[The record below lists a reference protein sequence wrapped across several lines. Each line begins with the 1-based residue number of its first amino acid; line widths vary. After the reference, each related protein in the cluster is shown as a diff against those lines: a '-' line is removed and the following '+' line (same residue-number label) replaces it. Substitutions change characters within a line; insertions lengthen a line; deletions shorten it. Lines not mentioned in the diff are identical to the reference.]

1 MARNPSPIIPSNP
14 VYPYTLFGHS
24 HPSGHSSQEDRPY
37 VQQSCA
43 CFWCTSHYNP
53 QIRMNQKARNSKGQ
67 NSKAGQARQAGKSG
81 QARQSKKSGEDPK
94 GIQAPKVPR
103 RRRAAQSTGQYT
115 VRSFLD
121 AGYMFS
127 EDVDPANAILPAGK
141 LITHKSFTYALHV
154 QIDWEGV
161 DTEGNPYKPTWEVAY
176 KTTLDGSAWRA
187 FVSKKR
193 ALPGNNDWSIA
204 DIPVKRNARPGKHI
218 SL

>member
-14 VYPYTLFGHS
+14 VYPYTLFGPS
-24 HPSGHSSQEDRPY
+24 HPSGPSSQEDRPY
-37 VQQSCA
+37 LQQLCK
-43 CFWCTSHYNP
+43 CPWCEAHYTP
-53 QIRMNQKARNSKGQ
+53 QIRMDQKARNSKAQ
-67 NSKAGQARQAGKSG
+67 NSKAGQAR

-103 RRRAAQSTGQYT
+103 RRGEAQSTGEYT

-141 LITHKSFTYALHV
+141 LITHKSLTYALHV

-161 DTEGNPYKPTWEVAY
+161 DSEDNPYKPTWEVAD

-218 SL
+218 SR

>member
-1 MARNPSPIIPSNP
+1 M
-14 VYPYTLFGHS
+14 
-24 HPSGHSSQEDRPY
+24 D
-37 VQQSCA
+37 
-43 CFWCTSHYNP
+43 
-53 QIRMNQKARNSKGQ
+53 QKARNSKGQ
-67 NSKAGQARQAGKSG
+67 NSKARQTGQARQAR

-161 DTEGNPYKPTWEVAY
+161 DTEDNPYKPTWEVAD

-218 SL
+218 SR

>member
-1 MARNPSPIIPSNP
+1 M
-14 VYPYTLFGHS
+14 
-24 HPSGHSSQEDRPY
+24 D
-37 VQQSCA
+37 
-43 CFWCTSHYNP
+43 
-53 QIRMNQKARNSKGQ
+53 QKAKGQKDSKAQ
-67 NSKAGQARQAGKSG
+67 NSKARQARQARQAEKSG
-81 QARQSKKSGEDPK
+81 QARQSKKSGEDPT
-94 GIQAPKVPR
+94 GIQAPKAPDHR
-103 RRRAAQSTGQYT
+103 GEAQSTGEYT

-121 AGYMFS
+121 ARYMFS

-161 DTEGNPYKPTWEVAY
+161 DTEDNPYKPTWEVAD

-193 ALPGNNDWSIA
+193 ALPGNKHWSIA

-218 SL
+218 SR